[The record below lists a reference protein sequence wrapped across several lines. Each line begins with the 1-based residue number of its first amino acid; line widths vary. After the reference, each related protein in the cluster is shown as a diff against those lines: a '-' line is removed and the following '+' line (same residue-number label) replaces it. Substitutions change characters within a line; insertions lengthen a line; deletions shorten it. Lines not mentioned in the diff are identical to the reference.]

1 MAIHVLCMYIT
12 ILLLPAHSFLFDF
25 FFFLWAWEHV
35 HQACRVT
42 QQKQTLEIVR
52 FCPCKWHGTN
62 ACSGLKYVHPDRNLL
77 LEVKKPP
84 VDSSRS
90 IGGCCGWECR
100 ARTAGFSSS
109 RLQLCLLRDS
119 QLWVD
124 HTLVLACSFSSFHVF
139 RLFLKIY
146 GWEDLVFCLVSSK
159 ACLSSLINNCKVT
172 RNWSMPVVNP
182 SMHFG

>member
-1 MAIHVLCMYIT
+1 MCSACTLQYCFS
-12 ILLLPAHSFLFDF
+12 LPTLFSLIF

-62 ACSGLKYVHPDRNLL
+62 AFSGLKYVHPDRNLL
-77 LEVKKPP
+77 LEVEKPP
-84 VDSSRS
+84 IDSSCS

-109 RLQLCLLRDS
+109 RLQLCLLLDS

-139 RLFLKIY
+139 LAFSQDLWVGRFSFLPGK
-146 GWEDLVFCLVSSK
+146 
-159 ACLSSLINNCKVT
+159 
-172 RNWSMPVVNP
+172 
-182 SMHFG
+182 